1 MLDIEGET
9 KGLELAHELCA
20 IICTYL
26 GRVAKHLEH
35 LLTQS
40 IRHRR
45 TTLVVNQCKDAEFA
59 EATDGAEDVSL
70 AVFVAKVYDEVKRP
84 LAAGSS
90 G

>member
-1 MLDIEGET
+1 VLDLEGEA
-9 KGLELAHELCA
+9 KGLELALEFCA

-26 GRVAKHLEH
+26 SRVAKHLEH

-40 IRHRR
+40 IRYRR
-45 TTLVVNQCKDAEFA
+45 TALVVNQGEDAEFA

-70 AVFVAKVYDEVKRP
+70 AVFVAEVDDEVKRP
-84 LAAGSS
+84 LAAGAS